1 MEQTRDGFNLW
12 GFQQRTSPMLLV
24 WALGSTASW
33 ILGMRN
39 QNGAL
44 AGFGSQF
51 ARWGAINA
59 ILTAF
64 GISSIKRNLAQQR
77 QGEISAEE
85 LAWQTKNFERLV
97 LLNAGLDN
105 GYIAAVAELATPSPI
120 QGDKPEERSVSFRN
134 GVGLG
139 IMSRGAFLRIWNTL
153 QSLMV
158 YKGRN
163 A

>member
-33 ILGMRN
+33 TLGMRN

-44 AGFGSQF
+44 AGFGRQF
-51 ARWGAINA
+51 AMWGAINT

-64 GISSIKRNLAQQR
+64 GFSRTTRNLARQG

-97 LLNAGLDN
+97 LLNADLDK
-105 GYIAAVAELATPSPI
+105 GYIAAVAELATQSLI

-139 IMSRGAFLRIWNTL
+139 TWLVEPFFAFGIPC
-153 QSLMV
+153 SH
-158 YKGRN
+158 
-163 A
+163 